1 MQHLL
6 LWLTVATQ
14 LIVILRKVSIQID
27 PTIIVPRKKKNN
39 SKNSASCSDNG
50 IDSVAD
56 STNQWKFMSAYS
68 ACTIPCIC
76 MISHTGPGYYI
87 IVLTVE
93 IT

>member
-68 ACTIPCIC
+68 ACTIC
-76 MISHTGPGYYI
+76 MHDITHWTGYYI